1 MIITIGRISV
11 ALGVLVSLLTIS
23 IGFGSKKA
31 IKERMADFSGHINIK
46 SKQSNSS
53 YDSSLLDT
61 SKLNLKAIQSLDGVS
76 NTQHYAT
83 VTGILRTEENFA
95 GVIVKGIGKDFD
107 HNRFEKFLV
116 AGRTPQVTEQGY
128 NNGVVLSEKIARNLH
143 LKVKDSIVSVF
154 SRQDRTP
161 LYRKFEVVG
170 LYKTDIRMIDDQY
183 ILADI
188 NHVRKILN
196 IGKNDSGG
204 VDVFVKDVDKIDQT
218 VPLIEPYIGI
228 KNYLETAPAKYPQIM
243 DMIKIFDNN
252 IAIII
257 VIMLAVVIINIIMVL
272 LFLIIERTNS
282 IGLLKTMGAHNGQ
295 IRAIFISYTLLII
308 IPGLVVGNIIALVL
322 LGAQRLFGI
331 IKLNPDEYY
340 VSTVPVDMDPLIFV
354 LVSAGIMLVSALSLV
369 VPSYIIS
376 KISPVKSVNYS

>member
-1 MIITIGRISV
+1 
-11 ALGVLVSLLTIS
+11 
-23 IGFGSKKA
+23 
-31 IKERMADFSGHINIK
+31 
-46 SKQSNSS
+46 
-53 YDSSLLDT
+53 
-61 SKLNLKAIQSLDGVS
+61 
-76 NTQHYAT
+76 
-83 VTGILRTEENFA
+83 
-95 GVIVKGIGKDFD
+95 
-107 HNRFEKFLV
+107 
-116 AGRTPQVTEQGY
+116 
-128 NNGVVLSEKIARNLH
+128 
-143 LKVKDSIVSVF
+143 
-154 SRQDRTP
+154 
-161 LYRKFEVVG
+161 
-170 LYKTDIRMIDDQY
+170 MIDDQY

-295 IRAIFISYTLLII
+295 IRAIFINYTLLII

>member
-107 HNRFEKFLV
+107 HRRFEKFLV

-196 IGKNDSGG
+196 IGKNESGG
-204 VDVFVKDVDKIDQT
+204 IDVFVKDVDKIDQT

-295 IRAIFISYTLLII
+295 IRAIFINYTLLII